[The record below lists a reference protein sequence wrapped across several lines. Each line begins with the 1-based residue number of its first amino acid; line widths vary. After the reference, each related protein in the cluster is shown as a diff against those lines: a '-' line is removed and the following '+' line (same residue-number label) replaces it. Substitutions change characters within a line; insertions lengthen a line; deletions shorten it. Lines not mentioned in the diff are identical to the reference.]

1 MGGSN
6 NIPQLARKLLPC
18 RSDNDNKVRYQKEFG
33 ASGNVLFGIPAG
45 FSYTNVFD
53 ARSELGVL
61 DGNYAYDQHSFE
73 FGVGPVVIKGEWGT
87 EGGNLFLGVSGGGA
101 IGAGAIFGG
110 EIFSG
115 FLFD

>member
-1 MGGSN
+1 M
-6 NIPQLARKLLPC
+6 
-18 RSDNDNKVRYQKEFG
+18 
-33 ASGNVLFGIPAG
+33 
-45 FSYTNVFD
+45 
-53 ARSELGVL
+53 
-61 DGNYAYDQHSFE
+61 
-73 FGVGPVVIKGEWGT
+73 VIKGEWGT